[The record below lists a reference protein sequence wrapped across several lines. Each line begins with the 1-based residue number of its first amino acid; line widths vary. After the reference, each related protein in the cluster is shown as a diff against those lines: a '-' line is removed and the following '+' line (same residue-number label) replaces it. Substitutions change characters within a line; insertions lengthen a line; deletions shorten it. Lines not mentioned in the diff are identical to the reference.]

1 MSESTPPGRQ
11 HLTAAVLGWLVF
23 IACAALILNSV
34 ELPRTPLD
42 QRAELRALH
51 STLGLIVVVLVAARL
66 IVWFR
71 APAPRPPVAL
81 PASSFGFNRAVL
93 LAILFT
99 FAITGLI
106 GFPYAWADGQ
116 TVILFG
122 RPVPSLF
129 DASPALRG
137 LFGYAHSALA
147 FYYLMLFA
155 TWIVFGIWQHLRYRA
170 GLLRLL
176 PGTRV

>member
-11 HLTAAVLGWLVF
+11 HRTAAVLGWLVF
-23 IACAALILNSV
+23 IACGAMILNSI
-34 ELPRTPLD
+34 ELPRTALD

-66 IVWFR
+66 IVWFCT
-71 APAPRPPVAL
+71 PAPRPPAAL

-93 LAILFT
+93 LAILLT
-99 FAITGLI
+99 FAVTGLI

-116 TVILFG
+116 NVFLFG
-122 RPVPSLF
+122 KPVPSLLE
-129 DASPALRG
+129 ARPALRG
-137 LFGYAHSALA
+137 LFGYVHSALA
-147 FYYLMLFA
+147 FYYLMLFVI
-155 TWIVFGIWQHLRYRA
+155 WIVFGIWQHLRYRA